1 MNYIVNLY
9 YLFHLYNIYNIFVE
23 SILETKKTSNKNVD

>member
-1 MNYIVNLY
+1 MNYIINLY